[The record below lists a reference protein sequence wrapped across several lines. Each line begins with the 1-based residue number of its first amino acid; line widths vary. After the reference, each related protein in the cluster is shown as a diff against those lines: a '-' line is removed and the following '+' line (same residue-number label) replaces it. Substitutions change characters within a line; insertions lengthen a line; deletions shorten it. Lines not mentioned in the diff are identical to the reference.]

1 MPFPGSHPASIAPL
15 NAQSQVRPR
24 KYSPQTNSLVH
35 LSFNSCL
42 HPTHSTAHYD
52 IHTMNSGMTPR
63 LLHHTLL
70 PLLAFLKML
79 ELAQILLGNR
89 FCRQISA
96 VNFLF
101 DLYEVAPKDV
111 TPFERA
117 LSKLGYSSTTGKSG
131 AAYVSSPEDMQCC
144 RADERHADHCGQ
156 CSLCPTLDDGRT
168 H

>member
-1 MPFPGSHPASIAPL
+1 
-15 NAQSQVRPR
+15 
-24 KYSPQTNSLVH
+24 
-35 LSFNSCL
+35 
-42 HPTHSTAHYD
+42 
-52 IHTMNSGMTPR
+52 MNSGMTPR

-70 PLLAFLKML
+70 PLLAFLKVL

-89 FCRQISA
+89 FCGQISA

-131 AAYVSSPEDMQCC
+131 AAYVSPPEDMQCC

-168 H
+168 HKACRR